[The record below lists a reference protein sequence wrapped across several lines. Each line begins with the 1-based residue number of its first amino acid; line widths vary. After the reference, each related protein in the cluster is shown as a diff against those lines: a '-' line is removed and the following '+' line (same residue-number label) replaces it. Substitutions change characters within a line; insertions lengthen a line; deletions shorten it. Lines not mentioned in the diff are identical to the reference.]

1 MPIDLHEYDR
11 NEAWLL
17 FRLNDAP
24 VRTESDG
31 DFNVMAIMDV
41 GTGLILG
48 MEFVGVLA
56 EELSE
61 FESRKLLASAES
73 EAGGKPQQLLVDS
86 GQKMAQLIGA
96 ASAMGLE
103 VIPESGSNLNPITQE
118 AREGFAAHV
127 SGARRQ

>member
-1 MPIDLHEYDR
+1 MAIDPHEYNW

-24 VRTESDG
+24 VCTESDG

-48 MEFVGVLA
+48 MEFVGVLQ

-61 FESRKLLASAES
+61 FESSRLLKNPHAARSCV
-73 EAGGKPQQLLVDS
+73 KNRL
-86 GQKMAQLIGA
+86 KMLMYCAYTAL
-96 ASAMGLE
+96 S
-103 VIPESGSNLNPITQE
+103 
-118 AREGFAAHV
+118 
-127 SGARRQ
+127 RRFLP